1 VRLGFA
7 VKVLGQPALKSNDTR
22 RWQNEPHLSVSLI
35 YVRDILFY
43 LRRVG
48 IHMYRL
54 ASDLAPYATHPDLPQ
69 FHRQVA
75 ECRAELAEIGRLARE
90 ADVRLSFHPSAYT
103 VLSSPTEDIAAKS
116 LADLETLA
124 EMLDAMSL
132 DGNAIIVTHVGGSYD
147 DKAAAMD
154 RFVARWHG
162 LSDRARARLALENDE
177 RSYAVPELRRIYERT
192 GIRLVFDYLHYLNNN
207 PARQDVR
214 QALALCLDTWPAD
227 VTPKIHFSSPRT
239 EMRVMERSNP
249 ASGRRESVL
258 KPPLWTQHADFI
270 NPFEFINFLAKTG
283 GLLPFDVMLEAKA
296 KDLAVL
302 RLAEDLRHFAPHWA
316 AKAEP

>member
-7 VKVLGQPALKSNDTR
+7 VKVLGQPTLKSNDTR

-48 IHMYRL
+48 IRMYRL

-69 FHRQVA
+69 FHQQVA
-75 ECRAELAEIGRLARE
+75 ECRAELAETGRLARE

-103 VLSSPTEDIAAKS
+103 VLSSPSEDIAAKS
-116 LADLETLA
+116 LADLEILT
-124 EMLDAMSL
+124 EMLDAMAL
-132 DGNAIIVTHVGGSYD
+132 DSSAIIVTHVGGSYD

-154 RFVARWHG
+154 RFVARWHR
-162 LSDRARARLALENDE
+162 LSDRAMARVALENDE
-177 RSYAVPELRRIYERT
+177 RSYAVPDVRRIYERT
-192 GIRLVFDYLHYLNNN
+192 GTRLVFDYLHYLNNN

-214 QALALCLDTWPAD
+214 QALTLCLDTWPGD

-249 ASGRRESVL
+249 ANGRRESVL
-258 KPPLWTQHADFI
+258 RPPLWTQHADFI
-270 NPFEFINFLAKTG
+270 NPFEFINFLEKTE
-283 GLLPFDVMLEAKA
+283 GLPPFDVMLEAKA

-302 RLAEDLRHFAPHWA
+302 RLAEDVRHFAPQLA
-316 AKAEP
+316 AKVER